1 VIFVDASMNGASGTI
16 RSRKVL
22 PKLGPRTQSH
32 VVDPAAVLNLAAN
45 LYGHAPETLI
55 ITVTGAFF
63 GYASELSEIA
73 ALAVPAAVENIQQQ
87 IAKRFG
93 NPSAPSA

>member
-1 VIFVDASMNGASGTI
+1 MLF
-16 RSRKVL
+16 RS
-22 PKLGPRTQSH
+22 SH